1 VISNLPRNLPASN
14 PPQRKLCSSTLFYLP
29 CSVTIDQKQAQTLN
43 INEQYSALQSRL
55 RKLHKLE
62 SATQLFRWSKHVHCW
77 LLFKVLN
84 LEKKKISQFGYGRA
98 GFEEFTHSGA
108 DL

>member
-1 VISNLPRNLPASN
+1 M
-14 PPQRKLCSSTLFYLP
+14 
-29 CSVTIDQKQAQTLN
+29 
-43 INEQYSALQSRL
+43 
-55 RKLHKLE
+55 
-62 SATQLFRWSKHVHCW
+62 HCW